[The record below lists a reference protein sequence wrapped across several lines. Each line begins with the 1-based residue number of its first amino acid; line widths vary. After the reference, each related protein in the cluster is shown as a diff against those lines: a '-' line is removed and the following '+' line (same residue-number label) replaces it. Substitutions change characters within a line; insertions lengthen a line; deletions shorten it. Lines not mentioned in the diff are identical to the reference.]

1 VKWLLDNNVLLS
13 AIDAGHLHHT
23 ASRAWLDAHKADGWC
38 VTVETY
44 LGVIRAL
51 MNTSIMRG
59 RPLKT
64 RAAVDGVTAEVLGG
78 KTPGKIV
85 HAEPSAA
92 FLYKAQGH
100 GQIMDFHLVTV
111 ASAQGAK
118 VVTRDNG
125 ILTAFP
131 ALSHYPKSE

>member
-1 VKWLLDNNVLLS
+1 VVKWLLDNNVLLS
-13 AIDAGHLHHT
+13 AIATGHPHH
-23 ASRAWLDAHKADGWC
+23 AAARVWLDAHKADGWC

-51 MNTSIMRG
+51 MNAAIMKD
-59 RPLKT
+59 KT
-64 RAAVDGVTAEVLGG
+64 MKARDAVAVVRNEVLGG
-78 KTPGKIV
+78 KMPGKIV
-85 HAEPSAA
+85 HADPSDA
-92 FLYKAQGH
+92 FLCKAQGH

-111 ASAQGAK
+111 AFAHGVL

-131 ALSHYPKSE
+131 RFSQTPA